1 MARAYTVATAALA
14 LQVSTKWLDNTL
26 SHCRVQG
33 VSQTRQGVARKLSIE
48 SLSILAIALTLVDD
62 LSTPLPTA
70 IEVATQLTQSSGKI
84 ALRNGI
90 TIELDIQQAT
100 AALLERLEHA
110 VEIAPLPRRG
120 RPPQKTTG
128 RLD

>member
-1 MARAYTVATAALA
+1 MPRAYTIATAALA
-14 LQVSTKWLDNTL
+14 LHVSNKWLDNTL
-26 SHCRVQG
+26 SHYRVQG
-33 VSQTRQGVARKLSIE
+33 VTQERQGISRRLSVE
-48 SLSILAIALTLVDD
+48 SLTILAIALTLVND
-62 LSTPLPTA
+62 LETPLAKALSLATA
-70 IEVATQLTQSSGKI
+70 LLASGGQLAFLSGAKIHVDIEHIS
-84 ALRNGI
+84 
-90 TIELDIQQAT
+90 

>member
-1 MARAYTVATAALA
+1 MARAYTIATAALA

-26 SHCRVQG
+26 SHCSVQG
-33 VSQTRQGVARKLSIE
+33 VSQTRQGVSRKLSIE
-48 SLSILAIALTLVDD
+48 ALTILAVTLAFIND
-62 LSTPLPTA
+62 LGMPAATA
-70 IEVATQLTQSSGKI
+70 IEVATQLTRSGGRM
-84 ALRNGI
+84 ALRESI
-90 TIELDIQQAT
+90 TIELDIGRVT

>member
-14 LQVSTKWLDNTL
+14 LRVSTKWLDNTL
-26 SHCRVQG
+26 SHWSVQG
-33 VSQTRQGVARKLSIE
+33 VSQTRQGVSRKLSIE
-48 SLSILAIALTLVDD
+48 ALNILAIALTLIHD
-62 LSTPLPTA
+62 LSTPVATA
-70 IEVATQLTQSSGKI
+70 IDIAMQLTQSGGRI
-84 ALRNGI
+84 ALRDGI
-90 TIELDIQQAT
+90 TMELDIQRVT

-128 RLD
+128 RLE